1 MITMENLSNDIKTII
16 NTAYPYIK
24 EFNPAQKAVIESG
37 YLEDKSNYIISI
49 PTASGK
55 TVLGILP
62 ALKTILNGGKAIYA
76 APLLS
81 IQNEKVKEFKAFEE
95 HGIKVGKHPSNSD
108 LSVMVFESFDALTRF
123 SWNVLREVD
132 TLIIDEFHMIGEYS
146 RGPTLESAITRAKI
160 INPSLRIIAL
170 SATLKNIDEIEQW
183 LDGKTVEHNY
193 RPVPLNKE
201 VLDAEMFN
209 TKNKNDVIV
218 KIVEK
223 AIEDNSQALSFV
235 STRRFTESLA
245 TYVAKKIDKKTTKEQ
260 KQKFKQVADKL
271 LEVPKKKGSLPTTT
285 CLKLAEAA
293 EKGVVFHHAG
303 LFNEQKEIIEDE
315 FRKGNILMITATPSL
330 MYGVNLPSKYVVIR
344 DHTRWTSNGPA
355 SIPVFDYEQMSGR
368 AGRPQYDDVGY
379 SYLVAKTMDEAFD
392 LEARYVNGEI
402 ELTNSKLIDNK
413 DAIYKQIIAQIASS
427 LSKNLDDLNDFF
439 GKTLYG
445 FQMKNNPSM
454 SMFAQDSL
462 NWELES
468 ALEFLLQNGII
479 RATPEGLKTTDF
491 GNLITKSN
499 YAVET
504 AVKIKEYVSTM
515 EKLNPAEMIYALA
528 ETPDLPL
535 ISFKGRKSKDPVR
548 DKLSEC
554 GLFAVDIGNPEATA
568 VSLIEW
574 IDERNEYEIENAYNV
589 YSASTRRSA
598 YEASRLVKFAKNTL
612 EVLGNYSNLKDM
624 DYLSARLYYGVK
636 EDIIP
641 LVVGVKRLGRKR
653 ARLLMKTF
661 GDNLSE
667 ASEKELQKVE
677 GIGPKLAGKV
687 KIFTMNH

>member
-1 MITMENLSNDIKTII
+1 
-16 NTAYPYIK
+16 
-24 EFNPAQKAVIESG
+24 
-37 YLEDKSNYIISI
+37 
-49 PTASGK
+49 
-55 TVLGILP
+55 
-62 ALKTILNGGKAIYA
+62 
-76 APLLS
+76 
-81 IQNEKVKEFKAFEE
+81 
-95 HGIKVGKHPSNSD
+95 
-108 LSVMVFESFDALTRF
+108 
-123 SWNVLREVD
+123 
-132 TLIIDEFHMIGEYS
+132 
-146 RGPTLESAITRAKI
+146 
-160 INPSLRIIAL
+160 
-170 SATLKNIDEIEQW
+170 
-183 LDGKTVEHNY
+183 
-193 RPVPLNKE
+193 
-201 VLDAEMFN
+201 
-209 TKNKNDVIV
+209 
-218 KIVEK
+218 
-223 AIEDNSQALSFV
+223 
-235 STRRFTESLA
+235 
-245 TYVAKKIDKKTTKEQ
+245 
-260 KQKFKQVADKL
+260 
-271 LEVPKKKGSLPTTT
+271 
-285 CLKLAEAA
+285 
-293 EKGVVFHHAG
+293 
-303 LFNEQKEIIEDE
+303 
-315 FRKGNILMITATPSL
+315 MITATPSL

-491 GNLITKSN
+491 GNLIAKSN

-554 GLFAVDIGNPEATA
+554 GLLQ
-568 VSLIEW
+568 LI
-574 IDERNEYEIENAYNV
+574 
-589 YSASTRRSA
+589 
-598 YEASRLVKFAKNTL
+598 
-612 EVLGNYSNLKDM
+612 
-624 DYLSARLYYGVK
+624 
-636 EDIIP
+636 
-641 LVVGVKRLGRKR
+641 
-653 ARLLMKTF
+653 
-661 GDNLSE
+661 
-667 ASEKELQKVE
+667 
-677 GIGPKLAGKV
+677 
-687 KIFTMNH
+687 